1 MMCDHLYTVPRANVS
16 QIMDVDPNKMNFYN
30 HITISYAYFM
40 YETCIKKF
48 FVVTFNGS
56 FKKEMDKSR
65 DHVFLM

>member
-40 YETCIKKF
+40 YETCIK
-48 FVVTFNGS
+48 
-56 FKKEMDKSR
+56 
-65 DHVFLM
+65 